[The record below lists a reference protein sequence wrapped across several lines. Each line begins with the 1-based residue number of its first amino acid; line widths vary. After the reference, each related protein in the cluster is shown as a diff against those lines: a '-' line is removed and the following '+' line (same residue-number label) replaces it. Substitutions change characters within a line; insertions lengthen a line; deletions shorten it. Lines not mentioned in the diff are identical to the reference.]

1 MLSSNL
7 LKRSWVQVQSEKTRV
22 INSSAAFE
30 KRVQQGFH
38 EGIGRPQAE
47 QTDADMNAASAAGDT
62 GAETMEGFQGGL
74 NAETLDALTTDMEAA
89 PAVIKAEPP
98 KPVYSGPTPEELI
111 AQAQEEIEQLRIAA
125 QQEIEQARAQAAEHG
140 REEGRQQG
148 YREGMGKAEAEL
160 AEQKRR
166 LDAVYQE
173 QIKNLEPELVKQL
186 TGIYEHIFHVE
197 LGEYHNLVMGLL
209 ESCMQKIEASSN
221 YIVHVS
227 KEDYPYV
234 SMQKKQLTDAVGNK
248 NAALEVVE
256 DASMRK
262 NECMIEAD
270 SGIYDCS
277 LDMQLGALRRELMLL
292 SYEGKE

>member
-1 MLSSNL
+1 MSSNL

-22 INSSAAFE
+22 INSNAAFE
-30 KRVQQGFH
+30 KRLQQGYR
-38 EGIGRPQAE
+38 EGSNKPQTE
-47 QTDADMNAASAAGDT
+47 QGEAFEDSDVEMT
-62 GAETMEGFQGGL
+62 EGFQSGL
-74 NAETLDALTTDMEAA
+74 NAEALDALTADLGDA

-111 AQAQEEIEQLRIAA
+111 AQAQEEIAQMQMAA
-125 QQEIEQARAQAAEHG
+125 QEEIEQARVQAIESG

-148 YREGMGKAEAEL
+148 YREGAGKAEEEL
-160 AEQKRR
+160 ARQKRQ
-166 LDAVYQE
+166 LDAAYQE

-234 SMQKKQLTDAVGNK
+234 SMQKKQLVDAVGNK